1 MPNERKPKRQRQK
14 EARRAKREAMWEE
27 YRRRQRI
34 RRIALVVISLL
45 VAGGAGGIVLAL
57 TGGDD
62 VEDVLASPSPGTTPA
77 PTGCQP
83 NEEDD
88 GAFERPTDQGL
99 DPDKTQIWRLETT
112 KGRIDIELD
121 VERAPTT
128 ANSIAFLTREG
139 FYDGLTFHR
148 VVPGFVIQGGDPTGD
163 GAGGPGYTCVEAPPS
178 DLVYHEG
185 IVAMAKT
192 QAEPSGAS
200 GSQFFIVSGP
210 EAEQL
215 GVDFALVGRVIA
227 GMDTVEAIAATVPTD
242 EENPNPTPSEVVEIT
257 KATIV

>member
-27 YRRRQRI
+27 YRRRQRS

-99 DPDKTQIWRLETT
+99 DPDKAQIWRLETT

-121 VERAPTT
+121 VRRAPLTT
-128 ANSIAFLTREG
+128 NSIAFLTREG
-139 FYDGLTFHR
+139 FFDGLTFHR
-148 VVPGFVIQGGDPTGD
+148 VVPGFVIQGGDPVGD
-163 GAGGPGYTCVEAPPS
+163 GSGGPGYTCVEPPPT
-178 DLVYHEG
+178 DLTYEEG
-185 IVAMAKT
+185 IVAMARADT
-192 QAEPSGAS
+192 APPGTL
-200 GSQFFIVSGP
+200 GSQFFVVTGP
-210 EAEQL
+210 ADHL
-215 GVDFALVGRVIA
+215 RGYALVGSVIA
-227 GMDTVEAIAATVPTD
+227 GMDTVEAIEATVPADD
-242 EENPNPTPSEVVEIT
+242 EDPNATPSEVVQIT
-257 KATIV
+257 KAAIV